1 MILQSFYKAWYISK
15 ISQEADN
22 SGGLTDNRCC
32 QITLS
37 MEDVIKTK
45 EIYNDQIYKHLKT
58 KFFSFYVGHEQTK
71 TNIRLVL
78 LTLQH

>member
-1 MILQSFYKAWYISK
+1 MILQGFYKAWYISK

-45 EIYNDQIYKHLKT
+45 DIYNDQYINISKQNSSHYMLAMHKLK
-58 KFFSFYVGHEQTK
+58 QTSG
-71 TNIRLVL
+71 
-78 LTLQH
+78 